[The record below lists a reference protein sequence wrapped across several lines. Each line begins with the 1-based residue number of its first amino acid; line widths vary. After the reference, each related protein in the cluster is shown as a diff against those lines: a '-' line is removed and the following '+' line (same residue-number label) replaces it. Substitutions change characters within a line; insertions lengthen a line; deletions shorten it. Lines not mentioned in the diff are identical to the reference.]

1 MRDRGHVEEV
11 EFSMTLQLGILG
23 ADGRMGAAVIQAI
36 ADNPKVKLGAAMTA
50 PSSPDLG
57 QDAGVT
63 AGVGKIGVTLS
74 SDLKTGLNDCDVLI
88 DFSAPKAAIDAALIL
103 SGTGH
108 ARRCRA
114 MVSGTTGFT
123 APEDEALERASSD
136 IALLR
141 AGNFSPG
148 VTALS
153 VLVELAAEKLGT
165 GWDIEV
171 LEMHHRHKVDAPS
184 GTALLLGEAAAK
196 GRGIALKDH
205 QILSREG
212 MTGARNEGDIGFA
225 TLRGGGVIGRHDVKL
240 ASEREM
246 ITLSHDAFD
255 RSVFARGAVS
265 AAIWLSEQKKGLYS
279 MRDVLGF

>member
-1 MRDRGHVEEV
+1 MSIE
-11 EFSMTLQLGILG
+11 LGILG
-23 ADGRMGAAVIQAI
+23 ADGRMGAAVIRAI
-36 ADNPKVKLGAAMTA
+36 ADRPDVNLGAAITA
-50 PSSPDLG
+50 PGTPELG
-57 QDAGVT
+57 QDAGT
-63 AGVGKIGVTLS
+63 LLGVRPLGVKLA
-74 SDLKTGLNDCDVLI
+74 SDLKSALNACDVLV
-88 DFSAPKAAIDAALIL
+88 DFSVPKAAIDAALIL

-108 ARRCRA
+108 SGRCKA

-123 APEDEALERASSD
+123 VAEDHAFDAAGEN

-153 VLVELAAEKLGT
+153 VLVELATEKLGA
-165 GWDIEV
+165 GWDIEI

-196 GRGIALKDH
+196 GRGLELAEA
-205 QILSREG
+205 QVLSRVG
-212 MTGARNEGDIGFA
+212 VTGARNDDDIGFA
-225 TLRGGGVIGRHDVKL
+225 VLRGGGVIGRHDVKL
-240 ASEREM
+240 ANQQEM

-265 AAIWLSEQKKGLYS
+265 AAVWVSDQSPGRYS

>member
-1 MRDRGHVEEV
+1 
-11 EFSMTLQLGILG
+11 MTIELGILG
-23 ADGRMGAAVIQAI
+23 ADGRMGAAVIRAI
-36 ADNPKVKLGAAMTA
+36 ADQDGVRLGAAITA
-50 PSSPDLG
+50 PDAAGLG
-57 QDAGVT
+57 QDAGML
-63 AGVGKIGVTLS
+63 AGVGPLNITLT
-74 SDLKTGLNDCDVLI
+74 SDLKAGLNSCDVLI
-88 DFSAPKAAIDAALIL
+88 DFSAPQAAIDAALTL
-103 SGTGH
+103 AGTGH
-108 ARRCRA
+108 SGRCKA

-123 APEDEALERASSD
+123 PAEDRAMETACET

-153 VLVELAAEKLGT
+153 VLVELAAEKLGKD
-165 GWDIEV
+165 WDIEI

-196 GRGIALKDH
+196 GRGVSLTEA
-205 QILSREG
+205 QVLSRVG
-212 MTGARNEGDIGFA
+212 VTGERKPGDIGFA
-225 TLRGGGVIGRHDVKL
+225 VLRGGGVIGRHDVKL
-240 ASEREM
+240 ANHREM

-265 AAIWLSEQKKGLYS
+265 AAVWTAKQKSGRYS

>member
-1 MRDRGHVEEV
+1 MSIEI
-11 EFSMTLQLGILG
+11 GILG
-23 ADGRMGAAVIQAI
+23 ADGRMGAAVIRAI
-36 ADNPKVKLGAAMTA
+36 SDHSNISLGAAITA
-50 PSSPDLG
+50 PESPDIG
-57 QDAGVT
+57 KDAG
-63 AGVGKIGVTLS
+63 TLS
-74 SDLKTGLNDCDVLI
+74 GVKTLGIALTSDINDGLNACDVLI

-108 ARRCRA
+108 SGRCKA

-123 APEDEALERASSD
+123 RAEDQALEAASEN

-153 VLVELAAEKLGT
+153 VLVELATEKLST
-165 GWDIEV
+165 GWDIEI

-196 GRGIALKDH
+196 GRGLDLVET
-205 QILSREG
+205 QVLSRIG
-212 MTGARNEGDIGFA
+212 VTGARKDDDIGFA
-225 TLRGGGVIGRHDVKL
+225 VLRGGGVIGRHDVKL
-240 ASEREM
+240 ANQREM

-265 AAIWLSEQKKGLYS
+265 AAIWASAQKPGRYS

>member
-1 MRDRGHVEEV
+1 
-11 EFSMTLQLGILG
+11 MTLKLGILG
-23 ADGRMGAAVIQAI
+23 ADGRMGAAVIRAI
-36 ADNPKVKLGAAMTA
+36 EDMEGVSLGSALTAPNSPGLGKDAGSLSGLNSNGVKLSADLDAA
-50 PSSPDLG
+50 
-57 QDAGVT
+57 
-63 AGVGKIGVTLS
+63 
-74 SDLKTGLNDCDVLI
+74 LNSCDVLI
-88 DFSAPKAAIDAALIL
+88 DFSAPKAAIKAAETLAQ
-103 SGTGH
+103 TNVQ
-108 ARRCRA
+108 CRA

-123 APEDEALERASSD
+123 DAETSAFDACANSVS
-136 IALLR
+136 LLR

-153 VLVELAAEKLGT
+153 VLVELATEKLGA

-196 GRGIALKDH
+196 GRGLNLKTA
-205 QILSREG
+205 QVLTREG
-212 MTGARNEGDIGFA
+212 QTGARQDDDIGFA
-225 TLRGGGVIGRHDVKL
+225 VLRGGGVIGSHEVKL

-265 AAIWLSEQKKGLYS
+265 AAVWLAAQKKGLYS

>member
-1 MRDRGHVEEV
+1 
-11 EFSMTLQLGILG
+11 MTLKLGILG
-23 ADGRMGAAVIQAI
+23 ADGRMGAAVIRAI
-36 ADNPKVKLGAAMTA
+36 AETPNVSLGAALTA
-50 PSSPDLG
+50 PSSP
-57 QDAGVT
+57 
-63 AGVGKIGVTLS
+63 GVGKDAGALS
-74 SDLKTGLNDCDVLI
+74 GLESNGISLTADMSAGLNACNVLI
-88 DFSAPKAAIDAALIL
+88 DFSAPKAAIKAANIL
-103 SGTGH
+103 
-108 ARRCRA
+108 AEDKLKCRA

-123 APEDEALERASSD
+123 ETENDTFDAASKSL
-136 IALLR
+136 ALLR

-196 GRGIALKDH
+196 GRGLNLK
-205 QILSREG
+205 QAQVLSREG
-212 MTGARNEGDIGFA
+212 VTGARKSDEIGFA
-225 TLRGGGVIGRHDVKL
+225 VLRGGGVIGQHEVKL
-240 ASEREM
+240 ANEREM

-265 AAIWLSEQKKGLYS
+265 AAIWLAAQENGLYS
-279 MRDVLGF
+279 MRDVLGFRGL

>member
-1 MRDRGHVEEV
+1 MSIEI
-11 EFSMTLQLGILG
+11 GILG
-23 ADGRMGAAVIQAI
+23 ADGRMGAAVIRAI
-36 ADNPKVKLGAAMTA
+36 ESTEGVQLGAAITA
-50 PSSPDLG
+50 PGRAGLG
-57 QDAGVT
+57 EDAGPL
-63 AGVGKIGVTLS
+63 AGVGPTGVKLT
-74 SDLKTGLNDCDVLI
+74 SDLKAALDNCDVLI
-88 DFSAPKAAIDAALIL
+88 DFSAPQAAIDAALIL

-108 ARRCRA
+108 SGRCKA

-123 APEDEALERASSD
+123 ATEDGALEAAGEN

-196 GRGIALKDH
+196 GRGLNLPNA
-205 QILSREG
+205 QTLSRVG
-212 MTGARNEGDIGFA
+212 VTGERQDDEIGFA
-225 TLRGGGVIGRHDVKL
+225 VLRGGGVIGRHDVML
-240 ASEREM
+240 ANQREM

-265 AAIWLSEQKKGLYS
+265 AAIWTAAQNPGRYT

>member
-1 MRDRGHVEEV
+1 
-11 EFSMTLQLGILG
+11 MTLKLGILG
-23 ADGRMGAAVIQAI
+23 ADGRMGAAVIRAV
-36 ADNPKVKLGAAMTA
+36 AETDNLQLGAALTA
-50 PSSPDLG
+50 PSSPGLG
-57 QDAGVT
+57 KDAG
-63 AGVGKIGVTLS
+63 ALS
-74 SDLKTGLNDCDVLI
+74 EIDANGIILTDDVQAGLNACDVLI
-88 DFSAPKAAIDAALIL
+88 DFSAPKAALKAADIL
-103 SGTGH
+103 SNKNT
-108 ARRCRA
+108 RCRA

-123 APEDEALERASSD
+123 EAENAKFDAASKEL
-136 IALLR
+136 ALLR

-153 VLVELAAEKLGT
+153 VLVELAAEKLGP

-196 GRGIALKDH
+196 GRGLNLKDA
-205 QILSREG
+205 QVLSREG
-212 MTGARNEGDIGFA
+212 QTGARHESDIGFA
-225 TLRGGGVIGRHDVKL
+225 VLRGGGVIGRHDVKL
-240 ASEREM
+240 ANEREM

-265 AAIWLSEQKKGLYS
+265 AAIWLAEQKSGRYS

>member
-1 MRDRGHVEEV
+1 
-11 EFSMTLQLGILG
+11 MTLDIGILG

-36 ADNPKVKLGAAMTA
+36 ADTADIRLGAAITA
-50 PSSPDLG
+50 PGSPELG
-57 QDAGVT
+57 HDAGTVSGLGPL
-63 AGVGKIGVTLS
+63 GVNLTDDIKA
-74 SDLKTGLNDCDVLI
+74 GLNDCDILI
-88 DFSAPKAAIDAALIL
+88 DFSAPKAAIAAAQIIAND
-103 SGTGH
+103 S
-108 ARRCRA
+108 RCQA

-123 APEDEALERASSD
+123 SAEDIALDATSEN

-153 VLVELAAEKLGT
+153 VLVELATEKLGA
-165 GWDIEV
+165 GWDIEI

-196 GRGIALKDH
+196 GRGLNLKES
-205 QILSREG
+205 QVLSREG
-212 MTGARNEGDIGFA
+212 MTGARKDEDIGFA
-225 TLRGGGVIGRHDVKL
+225 VLRGGGVIGRHDVKL
-240 ASEREM
+240 ASQREM

-265 AAIWLSEQKKGLYS
+265 AAVWLSTQKTGLYS

>member
-1 MRDRGHVEEV
+1 MSIE
-11 EFSMTLQLGILG
+11 LGILG
-23 ADGRMGAAVIQAI
+23 ADGRMGAAVIRAI
-36 ADNPKVKLGAAMTA
+36 ADRDDVRLGAAITA
-50 PSSPDLG
+50 PSASQLG
-57 QDAGVT
+57 QDAGEI
-63 AGVGKIGVTLS
+63 AGSGPSGVKLT
-74 SDLKTGLNDCDVLI
+74 SDFKTGLDACDVLI

-103 SGTGH
+103 AGTGH
-108 ARRCRA
+108 SGRCKA

-123 APEDEALERASSD
+123 PAENHAIETACENV
-136 IALLR
+136 ALLR

-165 GWDIEV
+165 DWDIEIS
-171 LEMHHRHKVDAPS
+171 EMHHRHKVDAPS

-196 GRGIALKDH
+196 GRGIVLKDA
-205 QILSREG
+205 QALSRVG
-212 MTGARNEGDIGFA
+212 VTGERKTGDIGFA
-225 TLRGGGVIGRHDVKL
+225 VLRGGGVIGRHDVKL
-240 ASEREM
+240 AHEREM

-265 AAIWLSEQKKGLYS
+265 AAVWAFAQKPGRYS

>member
-1 MRDRGHVEEV
+1 MSIE
-11 EFSMTLQLGILG
+11 LGILG
-23 ADGRMGAAVIQAI
+23 ADGRMGAAVIRAI
-36 ADNPKVKLGAAMTA
+36 ADQDGVKLGAAITA
-50 PSSPDLG
+50 PGTAALG
-57 QDAGVT
+57 QDAGMV
-63 AGVGKIGVTLS
+63 AGVGPLDVKLT
-74 SDLKTGLNDCDVLI
+74 SDLKSALDACDVLI
-88 DFSAPKAAIDAALIL
+88 DFSAPQAAIDAALIL
-103 SGTGH
+103 AGSGHSG
-108 ARRCRA
+108 RCKA

-123 APEDEALERASSD
+123 PSEDLAMETACEN

-165 GWDIEV
+165 DWDIEI

-196 GRGIALKDH
+196 GRGVDLSET
-205 QILSREG
+205 QVLSRVG
-212 MTGARNEGDIGFA
+212 VTGERKAGDIGFA
-225 TLRGGGVIGRHDVKL
+225 VLRGGGVIGRHDVKL
-240 ASEREM
+240 ANQREM

-265 AAIWLSEQKKGLYS
+265 AAVWASTQKSGRYS

>member
-1 MRDRGHVEEV
+1 MSIE
-11 EFSMTLQLGILG
+11 LGILG
-23 ADGRMGAAVIQAI
+23 ADGRMGAAVIRAI
-36 ADNPKVKLGAAMTA
+36 ADRDDVRLGAAITA
-50 PSSPDLG
+50 PGAPRLG
-57 QDAGVT
+57 QDAGEI
-63 AGVGKIGVTLS
+63 AGVGPLGVKLT
-74 SDLKTGLNDCDVLI
+74 SDFKTGLDGCDVLI

-103 SGTGH
+103 AGTGH
-108 ARRCRA
+108 SGRCKA

-123 APEDEALERASSD
+123 PAEDHAMEAACGT

-153 VLVELAAEKLGT
+153 VLVELAAEKLGPD
-165 GWDIEV
+165 WDIEI

-196 GRGIALKDH
+196 GRGVE
-205 QILSREG
+205 LSKAQTLARVG
-212 MTGARNEGDIGFA
+212 MTGARKTGDIGFA
-225 TLRGGGVIGRHDVKL
+225 ALRGGGVIGQHDVKL
-240 ASEREM
+240 ANELEM

-265 AAIWLSEQKKGLYS
+265 AAVWAARQKSGRYT

>member
-1 MRDRGHVEEV
+1 MEI
-11 EFSMTLQLGILG
+11 TLGILG

-36 ADNPKVKLGAAMTA
+36 ADRDDVELGAALTA
-50 PSSPDLG
+50 PNTAALG
-57 QDAGVT
+57 QDAGIL
-63 AGVGKIGVTLS
+63 AGVGALGVSLT
-74 SDLKTGLNDCDVLI
+74 SDMKSGLKACDVLI
-88 DFSAPKAAIDAALIL
+88 DFSAPRAVINAATVLSAADYSGKCKAI
-103 SGTGH
+103 
-108 ARRCRA
+108 
-114 MVSGTTGFT
+114 VSGTTGFT
-123 APEDEALERASSD
+123 VSEDDIFEGACKT

-153 VLVELAAEKLGT
+153 VLVELATEKLGT
-165 GWDIEV
+165 DWDVEV

-196 GRGIALKDH
+196 GRGVELSEA
-205 QILSREG
+205 QVLSRVG
-212 MTGARNEGDIGFA
+212 MTGERKAGDIGFA
-225 TLRGGGVIGRHDVKL
+225 VLRGGGVIGRHDVKL
-240 ASEREM
+240 ATEREM

-265 AAIWLSEQKKGLYS
+265 AAVWTAKQKPGLYT

>member
-1 MRDRGHVEEV
+1 MSIE
-11 EFSMTLQLGILG
+11 LGILG

-36 ADNPKVKLGAAMTA
+36 SDRSDLRLGAALTA
-50 PSSPDLG
+50 PSSPQLG
-57 QDAGVT
+57 QDAGEL
-63 AGVGKIGVTLS
+63 AGVDAIGVKLS
-74 SDLKTGLNDCDVLI
+74 ADLKAGLDQCDVLI

-103 SGTGH
+103 AGTGH
-108 ARRCRA
+108 SGRCEA

-123 APEDEALERASSD
+123 PTEDQALEAASEN

-153 VLVELAAEKLGT
+153 VLVELAAEKLSE
-165 GWDIEV
+165 GWDIEI

-196 GRGIALKDH
+196 GRGLDLDTQKV
-205 QILSREG
+205 LSRVG
-212 MTGARNEGDIGFA
+212 VTGERKAEDIGFA
-225 TLRGGGVIGRHDVKL
+225 VLRGGGVIGHHQVKL
-240 ASEREM
+240 ANQREM

-265 AAIWLSEQKKGLYS
+265 AAVWLAEQKTGLYS
-279 MRDVLGF
+279 MRDALGF

>member
-1 MRDRGHVEEV
+1 MRIE
-11 EFSMTLQLGILG
+11 LGILG
-23 ADGRMGAAVIQAI
+23 ADGRMGAAVIRAI
-36 ADNPKVKLGAAMTA
+36 SDRSDVRLGAAIAA
-50 PSSPDLG
+50 PGKDGLG
-57 QDAGVT
+57 QDAGIL
-63 AGVGKIGVTLS
+63 AGISTMGVPLS
-74 SDLKTGLNDCDVLI
+74 ADLPSALDQCDVLI

-108 ARRCRA
+108 SGRCKA

-123 APEDEALERASSD
+123 PAEDQALEAASEN

-153 VLVELAAEKLGT
+153 VLVELAAKKLGT
-165 GWDIEV
+165 GWDIEI
-171 LEMHHRHKVDAPS
+171 LEMHHRHKIDAPS

-196 GRGIALKDH
+196 GRGLDLAER
-205 QILSREG
+205 QILSRVG
-212 MTGARNEGDIGFA
+212 VTGERKDEDIGFA
-225 TLRGGGVIGRHDVKL
+225 VLRGGGVIGRHDVKL
-240 ASEREM
+240 ANKHEM

-265 AAIWLSEQKKGLYS
+265 DAVWAADQTSGLYY
-279 MRDVLGF
+279 MRAVLGF

>member
-1 MRDRGHVEEV
+1 MNI
-11 EFSMTLQLGILG
+11 TLGILG
-23 ADGRMGAAVIQAI
+23 ADGRMGAAVIRAI
-36 ADNPKVKLGAAMTA
+36 ADRDDVCLGAAITA
-50 PSSPDLG
+50 PGAAKLG
-57 QDAGVT
+57 QDAGEI
-63 AGVGKIGVTLS
+63 AGVGPLGVELT
-74 SDLKTGLNDCDVLI
+74 SDFKTGLDACDVLI

-103 SGTGH
+103 AGTGH
-108 ARRCRA
+108 SGRCKA

-123 APEDEALERASSD
+123 PAEDHAIETAGEN

-165 GWDIEV
+165 DWDIEV

-184 GTALLLGEAAAK
+184 GTALLLGEAAAN
-196 GRGIALKDH
+196 GRGVELSEA
-205 QILSREG
+205 QTLSRVG
-212 MTGARNEGDIGFA
+212 VTGERKAGDIGFA
-225 TLRGGGVIGRHDVKL
+225 VLRGGGVIGRHDVKL
-240 ASEREM
+240 ANELEM

-265 AAIWLSEQKKGLYS
+265 AAVWASQQKTGRYS